1 MTRVQILLAPSRIL
15 GEFYFRS
22 PDTLSLIREFHHEY
36 QMAGEFVTQYTGQAA
51 ADEAFDLTN
60 NPGRELE
67 REEKYGRGR
76 SVSVGD
82 IIRVANEEWVCM
94 STGWKLLELGA

>member
-1 MTRVQILLAPSRIL
+1 MAKVQILLAPSRIL

-22 PDTLSLIREFHHEY
+22 PDTVSLIREFHHEY
-36 QMAGEFVTQYTGQAA
+36 QLAAEFATQYTGQAA

-60 NPGRELE
+60 NPGREEE
-67 REEKYGRGR
+67 REEKYGRFR

-82 IIRVANEEWVCM
+82 IVRVDNKEWVCM

>member
-1 MTRVQILLAPSRIL
+1 MTQVQILLAPSRIL

-22 PDTLSLIREFHHEY
+22 PDTVSLIREFHHEY

-51 ADEAFDLTN
+51 ANEAFDLTN
-60 NPGRELE
+60 NPGREEE
-67 REEKYGRGR
+67 REEIYGRLR
-76 SVSVGD
+76 SISVGD
-82 IIRVANEEWVCM
+82 IVRVDGKEWVCM

>member
-1 MTRVQILLAPSRIL
+1 MTQVQILLAPSRIL

-22 PDTLSLIREFHHEY
+22 PDTVALIREFHHEY
-36 QMAGEFVTQYTGQAA
+36 QVAGEFVTRYTGQDAA
-51 ADEAFDLTN
+51 EEAFDLTN
-60 NPGRELE
+60 NPGREEE

-82 IIRVANEEWVCM
+82 IVRVGTDEWVCM
-94 STGWKLLELGA
+94 STGWKLLELA